1 MKKFLSFLFVLFI
14 GFTLVA
20 CQGPT
25 TDDRVQVTF
34 WHAMGAANQA
44 VIDEMI
50 ESFEAKYPN
59 VHVTQANQ
67 GGYDELR
74 DKVNNSIIAGTMP
87 TIAQTYP
94 DHVTSYL
101 ARKDAVVNLNKYVFD
116 AELGFDAQGVDES
129 LYVDSFYKESTS
141 YDDEGSMYSLP
152 FNKSTEITF
161 YNKTI
166 FSKYNW
172 FVDLLGYEESTVY
185 EYVDVLDEEGQ
196 PVVDDKGVVQ
206 QERVYK
212 KDFVWHP
219 TWQELEK
226 IGKAFI
232 ETGEYKQAVDQKKKV
247 AAFSYDSQSNLFIT
261 LTQQLAALDENDTYG
276 EKGETAYTGFDANKV
291 GQFNFLDENNPYAV
305 EAVRYYKEQYDNGY
319 FATSGTLGV
328 SYSSDAF
335 KAVQCVVTIGSSAGA
350 GYNDPGE
357 AFEVGVGTYPQVEGT
372 KEEEYQVIQ
381 QGTNVTLFAQK
392 DPEVEKYGWLFILH
406 MINFENA
413 LLWATKTAYF
423 PIRSDVFDSQQY
435 KDYIDGKTYTD
446 DGEVIYEPGLKGVAA
461 EVGWTQRNWFYTNCA
476 FNGTDVARDSV
487 ELLVQN
493 VLLNKKDSVDNAIAS
508 AFATCKDE
516 LNKYIVK

>member
-14 GFTLVA
+14 GFTLVS
-20 CQGPT
+20 CQGT

-34 WHAMGAANQA
+34 WHAMGATNQV
-44 VIDEMI
+44 VIDKMI
-50 ESFEAKYPN
+50 KTFEDKYPN

-101 ARKDAVVNLNKYVFD
+101 ARKDAVVNLNKYVYD
-116 AELGFDAQGVDES
+116 AELGFDSQGVDES
-129 LYVDSFYKESTS
+129 LYVKSFYAESTS
-141 YDDEGSMYSLP
+141 YDDLGSMYSLP

-161 YNKTI
+161 YNKTV
-166 FSKYNW
+166 FNKYDW
-172 FVDLLGYEESTVY
+172 FVGLLGYEVEDIYSEYEANGVNEKGETVY
-185 EYVDVLDEEGQ
+185 NTE
-196 PVVDDKGVVQ
+196 K
-206 QERVYK
+206 RVFK

-219 TWQELEK
+219 TWQQLEK
-226 IGKAFI
+226 IGAAFI
-232 ETGEYKQAVDQKKKV
+232 NTGEYKQAVDQKKKV

-261 LTQQLAALDENDTYG
+261 LTQQLAALDENDKYG
-276 EKGETAYTGFDANKV
+276 EMGETAYTGFNESRI
-291 GQFNFLDENNPYAV
+291 GQFNFLDENNPYAT
-305 EAVRYYKEQYDNGY
+305 EAVKYYKQQYDNGY

-372 KEEEYQVIQ
+372 PEEEYQVIQ
-381 QGTNVTLFAQK
+381 QGTNVTLFAQR

-413 LLWATKTAYF
+413 LLWATETAYF
-423 PIRSDVFDSQQY
+423 PIRTDVFDSQQY
-435 KDYIDGKTYTD
+435 KDYIAGKTYTD
-446 DGEVIYEPGLKGVAA
+446 AGEVIYEPGLKGIAA

-493 VLLNKKDSVDNAIAS
+493 VLLNKKDSVDAAIAS

-516 LNKYIVK
+516 LSKYIVE